1 MMNSSA
7 SENVLPTLRPANEV
21 MDLARLGR
29 QFPTR
34 LSFMRV
40 LIRNMCQQQWHI
52 EREFFE
58 LDARGAG
65 CSVYRID
72 APARSYRMVLFA
84 EDLDPA
90 RRSDRVIADAWD
102 VTGALCFGP
111 VDAKRRKFLSENV
124 PRQEAGRLD
133 SDCIVLTRANR
144 SSRQFARVVDALAA
158 GRQPSLAEILEVG
171 YLLRT
176 TAVYGSGKFGMSDW
190 ASVREN
196 HPDLSRPFAAE
207 MLACFMLRKFSFDQ
221 VEWLAQIARPE
232 SACNLDPGIKRGLG
246 IGNATG
252 LGMAPFLVR
261 HPLLIGRW
269 ILQRERALAIVLA
282 DTAPGADR
290 VRTVLAVLK
299 RAAIHLDQVRI
310 GDPEQTQVNR
320 ETRSALIEL
329 RDWLAVQG
337 DLPDWHGV
345 TRHAQRTG
353 NLESRQVLESA
364 LIEAYGD
371 RVDHLADDMVV
382 DETYPLLSTMRGED
396 LFKLIEDHY
405 GWALR
410 LDFEQPD
417 SQAFFW
423 YRSEEK
429 MEPRLGRRG
438 VDPGEDREMQ
448 IGIALEIVKCH
459 RALRRMLDSSPEIS
473 TAEFVLRHPE
483 CRYIVRRM
491 QTLAEVPFGEIQAN
505 LLDATMRPIDLL
517 RCKLAFMGVTKF
529 DPRSSLWVRNTMFQ
543 GAPLIEDLHPDTSD
557 DWSFPILHEGE
568 TPSEPCFAV
577 CA

>member
-1 MMNSSA
+1 MHSSA
-7 SENVLPTLRPANEV
+7 LENQFPPLRSENEV
-21 MDLARLGR
+21 MNLARLGR

-65 CSVYRID
+65 CAVYRID

-84 EDLDPA
+84 RDLDPA

-102 VTGALCFGP
+102 VTAALCFGP

-133 SDCIVLTRANR
+133 ANCIVLTRANR
-144 SSRQFARVVDALAA
+144 SSRQFTRVVNALAA
-158 GRQPSLAEILEVG
+158 GRQPSIAEILEVG

-196 HPDLSRPFAAE
+196 HPDLSRPFASE
-207 MLACFMLRKFSFDQ
+207 MLACFMLRQFSFEQ
-221 VEWLAQIARPE
+221 VEWMARAAKPDT
-232 SACNLDPGIKRGLG
+232 ACALDPEIKRGLG

-252 LGMAPFLVR
+252 LGMAPFLVK

-269 ILQRERALAIVLA
+269 ILQRERALAIVL
-282 DTAPGADR
+282 DDSSPNPDR
-290 VRTVLAVLK
+290 IGSVLAVLK

-310 GDPEQTQVNR
+310 GDPEQSEVNR
-320 ETRSALIEL
+320 ETRNALIEL
-329 RDWLAVQG
+329 SGWLAAQG
-337 DLPDWHGV
+337 TLPGWRDV
-345 TRHAQRTG
+345 MSHAQRTG
-353 NLESRQVLESA
+353 NVESRQVLESA
-364 LIEAYGD
+364 LIEAYGEKID
-371 RVDHLADDMVV
+371 FLADDMVL
-382 DETYPLLSTMRGED
+382 EENYPLDSAMRGSD
-396 LFKLIEDHY
+396 LLKLAEDHY
-405 GWALR
+405 GWALSF
-410 LDFEQPD
+410 DFEQPH
-417 SQAFFW
+417 SRAFFW

-438 VDPGEDREMQ
+438 VDPGEDREMR
-448 IGIALEIVKCH
+448 IGIALEIVNCY
-459 RALRRMLDSSPEIS
+459 RALRRMLDGSPNIS
-473 TAEFVLRHPE
+473 TAEFLLKHPE

-491 QTLAEVPFGEIQAN
+491 QTLSGVPFGEIQAN
-505 LLDATMRPIDLL
+505 LLDGEMRPIDLL

-529 DPRSSLWVRNTMFQ
+529 DPRSLLWLRNTMFQ
-543 GAPLIEDLHPDTSD
+543 GAPLAEDLHPDTPD
-557 DWSFPILHEGE
+557 DWSFPVLHESE
-568 TPSEPCFAV
+568 ISSEPSLAV
-577 CA
+577 RA